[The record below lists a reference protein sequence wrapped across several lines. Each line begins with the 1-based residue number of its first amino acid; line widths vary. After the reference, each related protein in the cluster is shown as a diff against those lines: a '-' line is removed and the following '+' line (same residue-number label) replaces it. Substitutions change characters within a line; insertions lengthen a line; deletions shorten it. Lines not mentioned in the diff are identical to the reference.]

1 MIQSFILKVFIIRI
15 FSIGLKFFK
24 FLTLFLRM
32 KVALLS

>member
-1 MIQSFILKVFIIRI
+1 MIQSFILKVFIGI